1 MIDSTLDK
9 PTTVTNQFA
18 PLYELSE
25 QQQLSDAV
33 AEISARL
40 VCEEDNQLCYA
51 LAYETS
57 AKMATGEL
65 SDTPSEEELASYSE
79 SELAAVKELMS
90 AKERLIEEF
99 ANENQADAM
108 YSLVPQMI
116 HGDSV
121 VGGTD
126 GGRKLQGLGSAIA
139 GVLALIGFIFLGPD
153 EGSSDDP
160 DFTWLYDTYT
170 QLFANYVYNETA
182 IALGSFYV
190 LPLKWIAT
198 VYQFLVIPFIRE
210 TLQVAIC
217 QVMFFVC
224 FFESEGFSTNP
235 NPYDQT
241 SNCDEYPSYCVSV
254 PMS

>member
-1 MIDSTLDK
+1 
-9 PTTVTNQFA
+9 
-18 PLYELSE
+18 
-25 QQQLSDAV
+25 
-33 AEISARL
+33 
-40 VCEEDNQLCYA
+40 
-51 LAYETS
+51 
-57 AKMATGEL
+57 MATGEL

-99 ANENQADAM
+99 ANEDQAEAM

-121 VGGTD
+121 LGTD
-126 GGRKLQGLGSAIA
+126 GGRKLQGVASAIA

-153 EGSSDDP
+153 EGTSDDP

-190 LPLKWIAT
+190 LPLKWIGT

-210 TLQVAIC
+210 TLQLAIC
-217 QVMFFVC
+217 QVIFFVC
-224 FFESEGFSTNP
+224 FFESEDIDTNP
-235 NPYDQT
+235 NPYDET
-241 SNCDEYPSYCVSV
+241 SNCDEYPSYCVAV
-254 PMS
+254 PVE